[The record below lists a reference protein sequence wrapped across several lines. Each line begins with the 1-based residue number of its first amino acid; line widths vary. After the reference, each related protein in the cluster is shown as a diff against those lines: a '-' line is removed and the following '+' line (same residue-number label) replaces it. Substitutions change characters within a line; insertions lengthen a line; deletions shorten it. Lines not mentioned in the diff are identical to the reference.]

1 VYVTANTIIPN
12 YQFFIQN
19 LAEQDFEGRQMK
31 GPTSPEISRPAA
43 CTPLNAVRLSV
54 RTWFAISS
62 EMAGRIWLKIGGGT
76 QNIWQSVLQ
85 GKKSKKTIFRLC
97 VVFFCL
103 FFLFFLLF
111 FQGYV

>member
-1 VYVTANTIIPN
+1 MQRLI
-12 YQFFIQN
+12 IQN
-19 LAEQDFEGRQMK
+19 LAERDFEGRQMK

-76 QNIWQSVLQ
+76 QNMWQSVLHE
-85 GKKSKKTIFRLC
+85 KKIEKNDF
-97 VVFFCL
+97 
-103 FFLFFLLF
+103 
-111 FQGYV
+111 